1 MPQVGGKLGRQSKKK
16 REFRELVTA
25 YCKKKGVDPF
35 EFFVDVIA
43 GEILVGE
50 GEHIRIEHKLTAAKE
65 LAQYMQ
71 SKLRS
76 VEVTVV
82 PEVPKAH
89 TDAEVRHE
97 RIAALEKKR
106 TAAMPLELLAGEP
119 GKAEDV

>member
-1 MPQVGGKLGRQSKKK
+1 MYYAGGKRGRQVKKK
-16 REFRELVTA
+16 REFRELVAA

-43 GEILVGE
+43 GEAIVGKD
-50 GEHIRIEHKLTAAKE
+50 EHIRIEHKLTAAKE
-65 LAQYMQ
+65 LAQYLQ

-82 PEVPKAH
+82 PEVPKVH

-106 TAAMPLELLAGEP
+106 TAVMPIELVAGEP
-119 GKAEDV
+119 GSEAL